1 QLREKLARVSA
12 VIDAKIL
19 HRQPKYL
26 GPLVMIGPFSE
37 HGCPA
42 KE

>member
-1 QLREKLARVSA
+1 
-12 VIDAKIL
+12 

>member
-1 QLREKLARVSA
+1 
-12 VIDAKIL
+12 IL

-26 GPLVMIGPFSE
+26 GPSVMIGPFSE

>member
-1 QLREKLARVSA
+1 A

-26 GPLVMIGPFSE
+26 GPSVMIGPFSE

-42 KE
+42 QK